1 MPSDKDEFIRSQDRM
16 KDSVNQVAE
25 ELDISYIRKLQRE
38 MHLCSA
44 TCYDTRGAKRK
55 EIDDCEEN
63 CRAKYQAVVAK
74 VDDEFSVWQVLTL
87 PAGVGKVS
95 CAVGDFNGDTCPDL
109 LVVQTFQAD
118 LNIIDKVKALFSTAE
133 TQYAAV
139 LYLNDGNNTFTEHQI
154 CDENELEGTASPGP
168 SPPTPLNCPIKFVD
182 HPTLVDINGDGITDL
197 LGFALRKAGDGKEV
211 TELFCLQ
218 GVRLQSPPGASVKFQ
233 RCEHRFPP
241 APIGGVFPG
250 FTPIF
255 ADLNRDLSAEFVFL
269 EADKRKMVVWSQS
282 SAGPGAASEW
292 KVNESL
298 SVQLPA
304 LGEGEALASPL
315 VSDVDSDGQLDILV
329 PVCASAKCNSVA
341 RLWCYSQQTVRTVQ
355 IDLRVWLEER
365 KGTEQVTLE
374 PEIDGQTIV
383 PFRIGDF
390 SQNGY
395 PDLIATVT
403 LPGGSSRT
411 PMIFE
416 NVPDDGGYQRKFELT
431 KKPQRI
437 LPPLND
443 KLSGLVMSAFFDLKE
458 DGNLDMMVE
467 YADEAKGSSV
477 NFIRC
482 DDKGDTTFLKVQ
494 VFTSTKCIDSCC
506 EPQQSENA
514 NGVRQIKI
522 GSGIVW
528 HGACVSIQM
537 TGLGD
542 QSADGFRRTELCQL
556 PQTGHRLLHN
566 PFVLFGLSRGIVW
579 HGACVS
585 IQMTGLGDQSADGF
599 RRTELCQLPQTGH
612 RLLHNPFVL
621 FGLSRTPNF
630 VDEVQFGGPRLI
642 TEGRFQHDLIR
653 QVVPNSR
660 VVVIPPDA
668 ESGHWTSRLFV
679 TPSQLIF
686 LSLLVM
692 ATCCG
697 LLLLMITFLHFR
709 ERQQDK
715 KERQAQTHRFHFD
728 AM

>member
-1 MPSDKDEFIRSQDRM
+1 MPKSLIMSLLASLSAASIVNIGDKPMLPIAGRICAIADMDKDGNTDLLMQQNNVLVIYLQPNDGSDF
-16 KDSVNQVAE
+16 
-25 ELDISYIRKLQRE
+25 RK
-38 MHLCSA
+38 S
-44 TCYDTRGAKRK
+44 T
-55 EIDDCEEN
+55 
-63 CRAKYQAVVAK
+63 
-74 VDDEFSVWQVLTL
+74 QVLTL

-133 TQYAAV
+133 TQYAAM

-218 GVRLQSPPGASVKFQ
+218 GVRPQSPPGASVKFQ

-566 PFVLFGLSRGIVW
+566 PFVLFGLSR
-579 HGACVS
+579 
-585 IQMTGLGDQSADGF
+585 
-599 RRTELCQLPQTGH
+599 
-612 RLLHNPFVL
+612 
-621 FGLSRTPNF
+621 TPNF

-668 ESGHWTSRLFV
+668 EADTGRAV
-679 TPSQLIF
+679 F
-686 LSLLVM
+686 LSRHLNSSSSHYL
-692 ATCCG
+692 
-697 LLLLMITFLHFR
+697 
-709 ERQQDK
+709 
-715 KERQAQTHRFHFD
+715 
-728 AM
+728 

>member
-1 MPSDKDEFIRSQDRM
+1 MVNCWLPMPEKMPKSLIMSLLASLSAASIVNIGDKPMLPIAGRICAIADMDKDGNTDLLIQQNNMLLIYLQPNDGSDF
-16 KDSVNQVAE
+16 
-25 ELDISYIRKLQRE
+25 RK
-38 MHLCSA
+38 SA
-44 TCYDTRGAKRK
+44 
-55 EIDDCEEN
+55 
-63 CRAKYQAVVAK
+63 
-74 VDDEFSVWQVLTL
+74 QVLTL
-87 PAGVGKVS
+87 PTGVGKVS

-118 LNIIDKVKALFSTAE
+118 LNIIDKVKALFSAAE

-154 CDENELEGTASPGP
+154 CDENGLEGTASPGP

-218 GVRLQSPPGASVKFQ
+218 GVRHQSPPGESVEFR
-233 RCEHRFPP
+233 RCEHLFPP
-241 APIGGVFPG
+241 APVGGVFPG

-255 ADLNRDLSAEFVFL
+255 ADLNSDLSAEFVFL

-292 KVNESL
+292 KVNETL

-329 PVCASAKCNSVA
+329 PVCASAKCNSVV
-341 RLWCYSQQTVRTVQ
+341 RLWCYSRLTVRVVQ
-355 IDLRVWLEER
+355 IDLR
-365 KGTEQVTLE
+365 QVTLE

-390 SQNGY
+390 SLNGY

-416 NVPDDGGYQRKFELT
+416 NAPDDGGYQRKFELT
-431 KKPQRI
+431 RKPQRI

-467 YADEAKGSSV
+467 YADEATGSSV
-477 NFIRC
+477 NFIR
-482 DDKGDTTFLKVQ
+482 TQ
-494 VFTSTKCIDSCC
+494 CIGCC
-506 EPQQSENA
+506 KPQQSENA

-537 TGLGD
+537 TDFAD
-542 QSADGFRRTELCQL
+542 QSADGLRRIELCQL
-556 PQTGHRLLHN
+556 PQ
-566 PFVLFGLSRGIVW
+566 
-579 HGACVS
+579 
-585 IQMTGLGDQSADGF
+585 SA
-599 RRTELCQLPQTGH
+599 H

-630 VDEVQFGGPRLI
+630 VDEVEFGGPRLI
-642 TEGRFQHDLIR
+642 IEGRFQRDLIR

-660 VVVIPPDA
+660 VVVIPPDS
-668 ESGHWTSRLFV
+668 ETGHWTSRLFV